1 MNRTLENIKNARFKS
16 KRDHAKAIMGYY
28 GETVAKSV
36 LERAYQDREYNLT
49 EKWYDSVDM
58 TFKVNNRT
66 YTSDVKLQT
75 IWHLNNSVALNW
87 KQYWRKHYDNKLPD
101 EIIFITAPFYD
112 ESDNPITHKHSYKL
126 FYMMIDDFKMHLHKL
141 PKKDEGYNKRFII
154 KLPTDTIDNFKNYN
168 DANYYNRDQYAYNNR
183 RLLINE
189 IAVLNEQ
196 EIEDL
201 KEIQLVLHEL
211 GIKKHKSDYKFSP
224 NSKRFYN
231 EKRESIK

>member
-1 MNRTLENIKNARFKS
+1 MNRTLENLKNARFKS
-16 KRDHAKAIMGYY
+16 KMDHAKAIMGYF
-28 GETVAKSV
+28 GERVAKSV
-36 LERAYQDREYNLT
+36 LERTYRDRKYNILPN
-49 EKWYDSVDM
+49 WYDSVDM
-58 TFKVNNRT
+58 TFKTNNRT
-66 YTSDVKLQT
+66 YTTDVKLQT
-75 IWHLNNSVALNW
+75 IYYKCNAITLNW
-87 KQYWRKHYDNKLPD
+87 NQYWRKFYDNKLPD

-231 EKRESIK
+231 EKRERA